1 MQYPFLQ
8 TTTVPPPDI
17 LDSLIYA
24 TIVLFILSVIT
35 EKLTQLVRYYPRTFR
50 WIGIL
55 ACGAFYIPVVRA
67 ISFDPRLSTFSVI
80 VLLLFNTTLLVV
92 LLVNDAII
100 STSRNVFLRFLFS
113 KLEVFKNIRK
123 KDEHIKTVNDEVDD
137 RAKDK
142 EVTALSFIVG
152 FLVAY
157 CFNANLFELF
167 KPAVHL
173 GWGETAPFV
182 KEPWYALNPQ
192 YFDTGILTVI
202 GFILTAFFLAFGSKF
217 FHDLLDTLL
226 QVKNL
231 KRKLNDRET
240 YSIETVQEL
249 EEQLKY
255 TQGQLVR
262 LAIEQNRHWL
272 EKLPNFL
279 SVHDGIDISTRDT
292 RIAYLNIT
300 DNNISGLPSSLPY
313 TLADNKSRTV
323 PMKILANV
331 QIASVSMKIFNEQ
344 HQNYFGSIGIP
355 LAMDNELFLLTCA
368 HVLTNGDFDTG
379 KQGKLPAPGRAKFS
393 FQNNVTFSGTF
404 SYAYQDRE
412 FDIALVQ
419 PDDPSIVKPSGLLSE
434 PLNLGSHPGRVNVS
448 FQGASS
454 SGNGYIFAEEVEEP
468 IRFANQTIRM
478 KGLLKISAADTLAS
492 ISKKGDSGAA
502 LVTED
507 SRAVGIIIASN
518 DLFTYAMSLEKIM
531 SGWNARIH

>member
-1 MQYPFLQ
+1 MSYPFLQ
-8 TTTVPPPDI
+8 ATTVPPPDI

-67 ISFDPRLSTFSVI
+67 ISYDPRLSTFSVI
-80 VLLLFNTTLLVV
+80 VLLLFNTTVLVV
-92 LLVNDAII
+92 LLVNDAIV
-100 STSRNVFLRFLFS
+100 STSGNVFFRFLVS
-113 KLEVFKNIRK
+113 KLEVFKNIKK
-123 KDEHIKTVNDEVDD
+123 KDDHIKTVNSEVDE

-167 KPAVHL
+167 KPAVQL

-192 YFDTGILTVI
+192 YFDTGILTII
-202 GFILTAFFLAFGSKF
+202 GFLLTAFFLAFGSKF

-279 SVHDGIDISTRDT
+279 SVHDGIDVSTRDT

-313 TLADNKSRTV
+313 TLADNKPRTV
-323 PMKILANV
+323 PMKIIANV
-331 QIASVSMKIFNEQ
+331 QIASVSLKIFNEQ
-344 HQNYFGSIGIP
+344 SQDYFGSIGVP
-355 LAMDNELFLLTCA
+355 LAFDDELWLLTCA

-379 KQGKLPAPGRAKFS
+379 NQGKLTIPGRAKFL
-393 FQNNVTFSGTF
+393 QNNTTFSGAIT
-404 SYAYQDRE
+404 YAYQDKE
-412 FDIALVQ
+412 FDIGLVK
-419 PDDPSIVKPSGLLSE
+419 PDDPSVVKPSGLLSD
-434 PLNLGSHPGRVNVS
+434 PLKLGSQVERINVS
-448 FQGASS
+448 FQGATS
-454 SGNGYIFAEEVEEP
+454 SGSGYIFAENVDEP
-468 IRFANQTIRM
+468 IRFANQTVRM
-478 KGLLKISAADTLAS
+478 KGLLKISATDTLAS
-492 ISKKGDSGAA
+492 ISKKGDSGAV
-502 LVTED
+502 LVTTD
-507 SRAVGIIIASN
+507 RRAVGIIIASN

-531 SGWNARIH
+531 SGWNARIL